1 MRRLHKIKGKAEKLG
16 VKIEVPDEFESLV
29 QRGSPTNQTIKLTE
43 QYSKVIDDRLSN
55 TLDYFA
61 ETQLQLLAK
70 EEAESLA
77 IALSEGTQAPSAN
90 QTLVYP
96 HRKLSL
102 TEMQNSIS
110 KSGELIYTTFSCLLA
125 ESSENPFTNFSLE
138 LFLELWVDMLDA
150 ISLNYSLNKEENEQV
165 TYIAETLHMNE
176 LIVQLLKYV
185 VNAQALSSRA
195 WWLLF
200 KITYYT
206 FIIPLDIKIEDM
218 MLFVDVYLDFLT
230 GKALEPLEG
239 HHEEL
244 ISDPSGTLSLVIETF
259 SNISQMNKH
268 GDDIEVW
275 HGVMFSVLFKL
286 FGSRDRLSRL
296 SQGEALTLMI
306 KSLQADLKHPLNNKY
321 ISPSDLA
328 DFAHNAVNYIAH
340 VLNHSCPVYCRSDSA
355 NNSYWQKKINRIKFF
370 PDAFSPIRL
379 CSTIITFLQK
389 LVLLYLDSYVE
400 TNDNNAKIAKVKHSP
415 VEVNLEEFFALC
427 LLDSTGENT
436 AATEQAGDGEL
447 AEQELEDKKS
457 LEAKRRQQE
466 EEATKQLSEK
476 INSYVADKYKVT
488 QIITTNPD
496 TIRLLL
502 HILNRFGQLPEVYK
516 SLAKEKKEKATA
528 YTTETESTIFYLHSK
543 VTQFMF
549 TLISHT
555 PIQKMDTLYS
565 PLAHFLKQ
573 NSQQSVHMP
582 YLSDSLLEFASALL
596 SYQSCAEGFLKL
608 GCLTP
613 VMTGLMRSS
622 KLCLNHSSGPLSDT
636 ITTLGGG
643 SSQARVEEGTGLLH
657 FSGKASI
664 IVNDTN
670 GLMCTGM
677 LQNLLSQKVA
687 RSRTAAWN
695 CQFRDYPKAWV
706 TLYIYLPHPILL
718 HAVQLNVQNTTY
730 QYCPSYIAID
740 IARNL
745 GCEPDIPVATPIRTS
760 GLGTIRIELTHPEVV
775 QALNVHLCKPRDFQ
789 SISLSTISLLGTSLY
804 TDVAEIPADSKPLTE
819 VYPPHASYPWIQML
833 CKLLITHSNLAPDI
847 VRTSMQSVNMLNTLV
862 SFLTAPV
869 SLSGLQQIEAILLT
883 LAEHSKEIAMQL
895 THLLLHPNYFKLT
908 NPPHYLDTSQ
918 GQPLSTITTSFMHLL
933 YHLTVAT
940 NEVSIE
946 RLKTFLHYAKPRIL
960 AIEKHSECLP
970 EMVHVLSTSV
980 WTSKKI
986 GMVNFINDFI
996 TKEDILGIISV
1007 AQNPAINI
1015 GMKRAVDLLLCALCY
1030 AFPPY
1035 FTILLQQSEQVL
1047 LSLETKQVINFAS
1060 LLGTLSCASQSL
1072 SSVQTLLDSAIP
1084 SQFCHRLQVLFEN
1097 LIEQNMSLLDK
1108 EGLSLDDAPLI
1119 LQFFSQ
1125 IADDQSLMKD
1135 WIGSEEPRKFWLS
1148 LLEFLCLPAMETET
1162 LNLAVFRSCQD
1173 AALNFFLSVSRH
1185 HVKNQRVVVEMLCDA
1200 LRKAIVSIREGTH
1213 SNPKGSL
1220 LPPFVQ
1226 SLVLHFILESEI
1238 VKIYL
1243 IPRKQGKVAE
1253 EKSFISLGK
1262 FMPTLS
1268 YYIGNSLVKVTEC
1281 NLEHPRYGC
1290 GHGRYLVYARSSTTI
1305 GNFSNSFK
1313 IVPQYAQ
1320 NEEGQTTRVPTPS
1333 SPIKLTHTSD
1343 SSTHKSLENIISL
1356 LAENP
1361 NDTVLANIVTTSG
1374 LSNQAFPTDSGKPAK
1389 KKEPLIDTKKVIFF
1403 RNDAIKSMPIGSK
1416 SAILKIEKT
1425 TKGKNTAD
1433 SSNHLHLFF
1442 EFGEGEK
1449 KTADSNES
1457 IVPSQM
1463 ELFASCGGLTLLAEY
1478 LPLIYPNYWPRT
1490 ENLFENNKAKRP
1502 VYPDTIKSSLT
1513 SAEINI
1519 STLLPLNS
1527 IILLGLCLKIEE
1539 ISEPLLAYPFI
1550 AKCMLRLLFG
1560 AEDDGNGKPISK
1572 LGDTIIKVLPL
1583 QPYFIIKQLLD
1594 NKMDLSVS
1602 QSLRDRVYQVGI
1614 IHHILHCIAIMG
1626 HHSSR
1631 NANQDLAGLTQ
1642 LSMDK
1647 SPSRS
1652 RGETEGGKLYWEKG
1666 TGFGT
1671 GSTSSKWNLEDMVSK
1686 QKVEER
1692 HITFCLNILAS
1703 YLGESTVAEGD
1714 KTEIECTYQI
1724 PESLYNLFGYSCLLP
1739 ALESYLRNDSVLD
1752 MSRHVPLYTALM
1764 GFFKKFVIVPLFIPL
1779 MLPEDSSSANCLHK
1793 HLTTMND
1800 IVKTYLKQVAKTDKS
1815 PTKTEKT
1822 TTTATTTTTPTTT
1835 TAKPAAID
1843 PNLPFSSAMLQYIEQ
1858 TSAGGKQD
1866 EPVDPERLNFFLE
1879 EVQKTAAVA
1888 SLKVRSYLKEEELSG
1903 NVVSKA
1909 VGKDYI
1915 SQMGPLQFASSKLV
1929 TEKNSTV
1936 TFTHPFYWSSRVQT
1950 NINNPRRA
1958 RRLAQEI
1965 STLATSL
1972 PLSTSSSVFVRVDE
1986 DRLDV
1991 MKVLITGPEDTP
2003 YGNGCFIFDV
2013 YFTSDY
2019 PVSPML
2025 LQLET
2030 TGQRT
2035 IRFNP
2040 NLYNDGKVCLSILNT
2055 WHGRPEERWNSQSS
2069 SFLQVLVSVQS
2080 LILVPEP
2087 YFNEPGYEQSRGTP
2101 SGTQRSQEYNA
2112 NITQATARWAIL
2124 EQLRNPPPCFK
2135 KVILKHFSLK
2145 KDLVLEICENWV
2157 VELKNY
2163 IKSRSLSSTSTASQ
2177 HLKSLQGHI
2186 KQIRTE
2192 YEKLNPKDFADSD
2205 EEDETSTQDKKD
2217 ETQEDKAETKD
2228 ETKDEET
2235 KEKIV
2240 ELNLPPT
2247 L

>member
-29 QRGSPTNQTIKLTE
+29 QRGSPANQTIKLTE

-77 IALSEGTQAPSAN
+77 IALSEGTQAPSVN

-150 ISLNYSLNKEENEQV
+150 ISFNYSLNKEENEHV

-185 VNAQALSSRA
+185 VNAHALSSRA

-206 FIIPLDIKIEDM
+206 FIIPLDIKLEDM
-218 MLFVDVYLDFLT
+218 MLLVDVYLDFLT
-230 GKALEPLEG
+230 GKALVPMEG

-244 ISDPSGTLSLVIETF
+244 ISDPTGTLSLVLETF
-259 SNISQMNKH
+259 SSISQMNKY
-268 GDDIEVW
+268 GDEIEVW
-275 HGVMFSVLFKL
+275 HGVMFKVLFKL

-296 SQGEALTLMI
+296 TQGEALTLMI
-306 KSLQADLKHPLNNKY
+306 KSLQADIKHPLNNKY
-321 ISPSDLA
+321 ISPSDLSE
-328 DFAHNAVNYIAH
+328 FAHNSVNYIAH
-340 VLNHSCPVYCRSDSA
+340 VLNHSCPVYCRSDAA
-355 NNSYWQKKINRIKFF
+355 NNSYWQKKINKIKFF
-370 PDAFSPIRL
+370 PDSFSPIRL

-389 LVLLYLDSYVE
+389 LVLLYLDTYVE
-400 TNDNNAKIAKVKHSP
+400 TNDNNTKVFKVKHSP
-415 VEVNLEEFFALC
+415 VEVNLEEFFTMCMLESPV
-427 LLDSTGENT
+427 DSVT
-436 AATEQAGDGEL
+436 ANEQPGDSAL
-447 AEQELEDKKS
+447 AEHELEDKKS
-457 LEAKRRQQE
+457 VEAKRRQQE

-488 QIITTNPD
+488 EILTSNPD

-516 SLAKEKKEKATA
+516 SLSKEKKEKATA

-555 PIQKMDTLYS
+555 PMQKMDRMYT

-596 SYQSCAEGFLKL
+596 SYQSCAEGFLNL

-622 KLCLNHSSGPLSDT
+622 KLCLNHSCGPLSDT

-718 HAVQLNVQNTTY
+718 HAVQLNIQNTTY

-775 QALNVHLCKPRDFQ
+775 QALNIHLCKPRDFQ

-804 TDVAEIPADSKPLTE
+804 TDVAEIPADTKPLTE

-946 RLKTFLHYAKPRIL
+946 RLKTFLHYVKPRIL

-986 GMVNFINDFI
+986 GTVNFINDFI
-996 TKEDILGIISV
+996 TKEDIQGFISV

-1035 FTILLQQSEQVL
+1035 FTILLQHAEQVL
-1047 LSLETKQVINFAS
+1047 LSSETKQVTNFAS

-1072 SSVQTLLDSAIP
+1072 TSIQALLDSAIP

-1097 LIEQNMSLLDK
+1097 LIDQNMSLLDK

-1135 WIGSEEPRKFWLS
+1135 WIGSEEPKKFWLS

-1162 LNLAVFRSCQD
+1162 LNLAVFRACQD

-1185 HVKNQRVVVEMLCDA
+1185 HVKNLRVVVEMLCNA

-1213 SNPKGSL
+1213 SNHKGSL

-1243 IPRKQGKVAE
+1243 IPRKQGKIAGE

-1268 YYIGNSLVKVTEC
+1268 YYIGNNLVKVTEC

-1305 GNFSNSFK
+1305 GSFSNSFK

-1320 NEEGQTTRVPTPS
+1320 NEDGQTTRVPMPS
-1333 SPIKLTHTSD
+1333 SPIKLTHTAD
-1343 SSTHKSLENIISL
+1343 SSTHKSLENILSL

-1403 RNDAIKSMPIGSK
+1403 RNDATKSMPIGSK
-1416 SAILKIEKT
+1416 SAILKIERT
-1425 TKGKNTAD
+1425 TKGKSTVD
-1433 SSNHLHLFF
+1433 SCNHLHLFF

-1449 KTADSNES
+1449 KTADSNETV
-1457 IVPSQM
+1457 VPSQM
-1463 ELFASCGGLTLLAEY
+1463 ELFASCGGLILLAEY

-1490 ENLFENNKAKRP
+1490 ENLFENNKAKKP
-1502 VYPDTIKSSLT
+1502 VYPDNIKGSLT
-1513 SAEINI
+1513 SAELNI
-1519 STLLPLNS
+1519 SSILPLNS

-1594 NKMDLSVS
+1594 NKMDSCLS

-1614 IHHILHCIAIMG
+1614 VHHILHCIAIMG
-1626 HHSSR
+1626 HHDSR
-1631 NANQDLAGLTQ
+1631 NGSQDMAGWTQ

-1647 SPSRS
+1647 SPNRS

-1671 GSTSSKWNLEDMVSK
+1671 GSTTSKWNLEEMVSK

-1703 YLGESTVAEGD
+1703 YLGESTLADGD
-1714 KTEIECTYQI
+1714 NTEIECIYKI
-1724 PESLYNLFGYSCLLP
+1724 PDSLHNLFSYSCLIP

-1764 GFFKKFVIVPLFIPL
+1764 MFFKKFVVVPMFIPL
-1779 MLPEDSSSANCLHK
+1779 MLPDDPTSTNCLHK

-1800 IVKTYLKQVAKTDKS
+1800 VVKTYLKQVAKTDKS
-1815 PTKTEKT
+1815 PTKTEKPI
-1822 TTTATTTTTPTTT
+1822 AVV
-1835 TAKPAAID
+1835 KPAAGD
-1843 PNLPFSSAMLQYIEQ
+1843 PNLPFPSAMLQYIEQ
-1858 TSAGGKQD
+1858 TGGGGKQD

-1888 SLKVRSYLKEEELSG
+1888 SQKVKTYQKGEELSG

-1909 VGKDYI
+1909 VGKDYM
-1915 SQMGPLQFASSKLV
+1915 SQMGPLQFASWKLV
-1929 TEKNSTV
+1929 TETNGTV
-1936 TFTHPFYWSSRVQT
+1936 SFTHPFYWSSRVQT
-1950 NINNPRRA
+1950 NINNPKRA

-2019 PVSPML
+2019 PGSPML

-2135 KVILKHFSLK
+2135 KVILRHFSLK

-2163 IKSRSLSSTSTASQ
+2163 IKSRALSSTSTASQ

-2192 YEKLNPKDFADSD
+2192 YEKLNPKDFADSED
-2205 EEDETSTQDKKD
+2205 EDETTPQEEKQDEKKEEKQD
-2217 ETQEDKAETKD
+2217 EKQD
-2228 ETKDEET
+2228 EKKKEEKSEYT
-2235 KEKIV
+2235 KEAIV
-2240 ELNLPPT
+2240 APNLPPT

>member
-29 QRGSPTNQTIKLTE
+29 QRGSPTSQTIKLTE

-55 TLDYFA
+55 TFDYFA

-77 IALSEGTQAPSAN
+77 NALTEGTQTPSGN
-90 QTLVYP
+90 QTLIYP
-96 HRKLSL
+96 HRQLSL
-102 TEMQNSIS
+102 QEMQNSIS
-110 KSGELIYTTFSCLLA
+110 KSGELIYRTFSSLLT

-150 ISLNYSLNKEENEQV
+150 ISLNASQNKEENEQV

-206 FIIPLDIKIEDM
+206 FIIPLEIQQEDM
-218 MLFVDVYLDFLT
+218 MLLVDVYLDFLT
-230 GKALEPLEG
+230 GKALLPMEG

-244 ISDPSGTLSLVIETF
+244 ISDPTGTLSLVLETF
-259 SNISQMNKH
+259 SNISQLNKG
-268 GDDIEVW
+268 GDEVEVW
-275 HGVMFSVLFKL
+275 HGVMFTVLFKL

-296 SQGEALTLMI
+296 TQGEALTLLI
-306 KSLQADLKHPLNNKY
+306 KSLQSELKHPLKNKFV
-321 ISPSDLA
+321 SPSDLA
-328 DFAHNAVNYIAH
+328 DFAHNAVNYIAN
-340 VLNHSCPVYCRSDSA
+340 VLNHSCPIYCRSDSA
-355 NNSYWQKKINRIKFF
+355 NNSYWQKKINKIKFF

-379 CSTIITFLQK
+379 CSTLITFLQK
-389 LVLLYLDSYVE
+389 LTLLYLDPYVD
-400 TNDNNAKIAKVKHSP
+400 TNDSNAKIPKIKNAP
-415 VEVNLEEFFALC
+415 VDINLEEFFAMC
-427 LLDSTGENT
+427 TLDTTGDT
-436 AATEQAGDGEL
+436 TGGGEQNGDSEL
-447 AEQELEDKKS
+447 AEQELEDRES
-457 LEAKRRQQE
+457 LEAKKLEQE
-466 EEATKQLSEK
+466 REATRLLSEK
-476 INSYVADKYKVT
+476 INSYVADKYKIT
-488 QIITTNPD
+488 QILTSNPD

-516 SLAKEKKEKATA
+516 NLAKEKKEKATA

-543 VTQFMF
+543 VTQFMS
-549 TLISHT
+549 TLVEHT
-555 PIQKMDTLYS
+555 PVDKMDALYT
-565 PLAHFLKQ
+565 PLAHFLKK
-573 NSQQSVHMP
+573 NSQQAVHMP
-582 YLSDSLLEFASALL
+582 YLSDPLLEFASSLL
-596 SYQSCAEGFLKL
+596 SYQSCAEGFLNL
-608 GCLTP
+608 GSLTP

-622 KLCLNHSSGPLSDT
+622 KLCLNHSCGPLSDT

-643 SSQARVEEGTGLLH
+643 STQARVEEGTGLLH

-664 IVNDTN
+664 IVTDTN
-670 GLMCTGM
+670 GLMCSGM

-687 RSRTAAWN
+687 RSRTSAWN

-718 HAVQLNVQNTTY
+718 HAIQLNVQSTTY
-730 QYCPSYIAID
+730 QHCPSYIAVD

-760 GLGTIRIELTHPEVV
+760 GLGTIRLELTHPEVV
-775 QALNVHLCKPRDFQ
+775 QGLNIHLCKPRDFQ

-804 TDVAEIPADSKPLTE
+804 TDIAETPADAKPLTE

-847 VRTSMQSVNMLNTLV
+847 VRTSMQSANMLNTLV

-895 THLLLHPNYFKLT
+895 TQLLLHPNYFKLT

-933 YHLTVAT
+933 FHLTVAT

-946 RLKTFLHYAKPRIL
+946 RLKTFIHYAKPRIL

-970 EMVHVLSTSV
+970 EMVHVLSTAV

-986 GMVNFINDFI
+986 GMVSFINDFI
-996 TKEDILGIISV
+996 TREDILGIISI

-1015 GMKRAVDLLLCALCY
+1015 GMKRAIDLLLCALCY

-1035 FTILLQQSEQVL
+1035 FTILLQRSEQVL
-1047 LSLETKQVINFAS
+1047 LSPDTRQVSNFAS

-1072 SSVQTLLDSAIP
+1072 TSVQSLLDSPIP
-1084 SQFCHRLQVLFEN
+1084 SQFCHRLQILFEN
-1097 LIEQNMSLLDK
+1097 LIDQNLGLLDK
-1108 EGLSLDDAPLI
+1108 EGISLDDAPLI

-1125 IADDQSLMKD
+1125 IADDQFLMKD

-1148 LLEFLCLPAMETET
+1148 LLEFLCLPAMATDT
-1162 LNLAVFRSCQD
+1162 LNLAVFRACQD

-1185 HVKNQRVVVEMLCDA
+1185 HVKNQRIVVEMLCNA

-1213 SNPKGSL
+1213 SHPKGSL

-1243 IPRKQGKVAE
+1243 IPRKQGKVSE

-1268 YYIGNSLVKVTEC
+1268 YYIGTNLVKVTEC

-1290 GHGRYLVYARSSTTI
+1290 GHGRYLVYTRSSTTI
-1305 GNFSNSFK
+1305 GSFSNSFK
-1313 IVPQYAQ
+1313 IVPQYIQ
-1320 NEEGQTTRVPTPS
+1320 SEEGPASRSAAPS
-1333 SPIKLTHTSD
+1333 SPIKLSQKAD
-1343 SSTHKSLENIISL
+1343 SSTEASLENVL
-1356 LAENP
+1356 TVLAENP
-1361 NDTVLANIVTTSG
+1361 NDIVLANIIAISG
-1374 LSNQAFPTDSGKPAK
+1374 LSNQTFPTDSVKAAK
-1389 KKEPLIDTKKVIFF
+1389 KKEPVIDTKKVNFF
-1403 RNDAIKSMPIGSK
+1403 RNDTIKSMPIGSK
-1416 SAILKIEKT
+1416 SAILKIEKN
-1425 TKGKNTAD
+1425 KGKSPID

-1449 KTADSNES
+1449 KTADSNETV
-1457 IVPSQM
+1457 VPSQM

-1490 ENLFENNKAKRP
+1490 ENLFESDKEHRP
-1502 VYPDTIKSSLT
+1502 VYPNSIQGSLT
-1513 SAEINI
+1513 SAEANI
-1519 STLLPLNS
+1519 STILPLNS

-1594 NKMDLSVS
+1594 SKLDPSAN

-1626 HHSSR
+1626 HHDSR
-1631 NANQDLAGLTQ
+1631 NPKRDLAGSTH
-1642 LSMDK
+1642 LSMEK
-1647 SPSRS
+1647 SPNRS
-1652 RGETEGGKLYWEKG
+1652 QGEVEGGKLYWEKG

-1671 GSTSSKWNLEDMVSK
+1671 GSTTSKWNLEDMVAK
-1686 QKVEER
+1686 QKIEER

-1703 YLGESTVAEGD
+1703 FLGDCT
-1714 KTEIECTYQI
+1714 TPEIEGSELECIYKI
-1724 PESLYNLFGYSCLLP
+1724 PDSLHDLFSYSCLLS

-1764 GFFKKFVIVPLFIPL
+1764 GFFKKFVVVPSFIPL
-1779 MLPEDSSSANCLHK
+1779 MLPEDDTSTNCLHK
-1793 HLTTMND
+1793 HLSTMNEV
-1800 IVKTYLKQVAKTDKS
+1800 VKTYLKQVAKTDKS
-1815 PTKTEKT
+1815 PAKSEK
-1822 TTTATTTTTPTTT
+1822 PVVV
-1835 TAKPAAID
+1835 AKPTPPD
-1843 PNLPFSSAMLQYIEQ
+1843 PTLPFASAMLQYIEQ
-1858 TSAGGKQD
+1858 TSGGFKQD

-1879 EVQKTAAVA
+1879 EVQRTATIA
-1888 SLKVRSYLKEEELSG
+1888 SQKVKSYQKDEELAG
-1903 NVVSKA
+1903 KVFSKT
-1909 VGKDYI
+1909 VGTDYM
-1915 SQMGPLQFASSKLV
+1915 SQMAPLQFACCKLV
-1929 TEKNSTV
+1929 TDKNGTIS
-1936 TFTHPFYWSSRVQT
+1936 FTHPFYWSSRVQS

-1972 PLSTSSSVFVRVDE
+1972 PLSKSSSVFVRADE

-2019 PVSPML
+2019 PTSPML

-2030 TGQRT
+2030 TGQKT

-2055 WHGRPEERWNSQSS
+2055 WHGRPEERWNSHSS

-2135 KVILKHFSLK
+2135 KVILKHFFLK
-2145 KDLVLEICENWV
+2145 KELVLEICENWV
-2157 VELKNY
+2157 VELKAY

-2186 KQIRTE
+2186 KQIKVE
-2192 YEKLNPKDFADSD
+2192 YEKLSPKDFVDSD
-2205 EEDETSTQDKKD
+2205 DEDESVEQEKTEKKEEKVDEKKEEQKD
-2217 ETQEDKAETKD
+2217 EKSLEPPTT
-2228 ETKDEET
+2228 
-2235 KEKIV
+2235 
-2240 ELNLPPT
+2240 PPT